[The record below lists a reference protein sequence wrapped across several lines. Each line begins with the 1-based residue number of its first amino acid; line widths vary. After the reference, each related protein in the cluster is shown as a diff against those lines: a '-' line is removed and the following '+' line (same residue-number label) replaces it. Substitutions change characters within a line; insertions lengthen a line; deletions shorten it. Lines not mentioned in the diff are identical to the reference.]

1 MAGPT
6 DTRAKPSETRGT
18 EAGVRAWRGA
28 RMQSL
33 LHPRR
38 PRSAAPAAKTAQSR
52 ASPEHPTQNVGAD
65 LELPTLP
72 SRQKDTETS
81 KPHLPHSR
89 RFGKRAFPPRGSGDR
104 RARGGDRASRDIVSL
119 AGARVL
125 TLRFLRAPPG
135 VAAGLPRGHLGSGPR
150 ARGFSGAINLKTQ
163 GSSPV
168 SSAVALW
175 RALAFSS
182 VGTGTP
188 SSCANNGT
196 EVTGSG

>member
-6 DTRAKPSETRGT
+6 DTRAKPGETRGT
-18 EAGVRAWRGA
+18 EAGVRGRRGA
-28 RMQSL
+28 R
-33 LHPRR
+33 HPRR
-38 PRSAAPAAKTAQSR
+38 PRSAAPAAKTSQSR

-72 SRQKDTETS
+72 SCQKDTDTS

-125 TLRFLRAPPG
+125 TLRSLRAPPG

-182 VGTGTP
+182 VGTGRLRPALTT
-188 SSCANNGT
+188 ALR
-196 EVTGSG
+196 